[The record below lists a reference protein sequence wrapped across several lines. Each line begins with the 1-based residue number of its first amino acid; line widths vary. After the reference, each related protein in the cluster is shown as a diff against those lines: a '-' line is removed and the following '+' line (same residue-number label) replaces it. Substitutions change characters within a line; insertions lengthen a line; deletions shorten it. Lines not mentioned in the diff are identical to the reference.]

1 MLLLS
6 WIFLGI
12 LWKALLFVFFLISII
27 FPEPL
32 AVAVPQMKYSN
43 VHRTAPRANFS
54 THLLRAAGEGRK
66 KGRRRAEGREGF
78 GVGWVGC
85 TLCSALSRF
94 IKCCRSFSGKSVP
107 ITLWTTWMLYLSPQ
121 HIFLYVLV
129 LSFVL
134 FFISC
139 SGPLL
144 HVHVLIVCVSY
155 IFTQC
160 QRCQTHFTLWTTY
173 S

>member
-1 MLLLS
+1 MLLLFPKWNTVMFTGPRREQTS
-6 WIFLGI
+6 LP
-12 LWKALLFVFFLISII
+12 ISC
-27 FPEPL
+27 
-32 AVAVPQMKYSN
+32 VRQG
-43 VHRTAPRANFS
+43 R
-54 THLLRAAGEGRK
+54 GGRK
-66 KGRRRAEGREGF
+66 GGGERRGGRGLVL
-78 GVGWVGC
+78 VGWDAP
-85 TLCSALSRF
+85 LCSALSRF

-160 QRCQTHFTLWTTY
+160 QRCHTSIHVRCSSHSRWPTLLSLTHITGAFRTARWKLI
-173 S
+173 

>member
-107 ITLWTTWMLYLSPQ
+107 ITLWTT
-121 HIFLYVLV
+121 
-129 LSFVL
+129 
-134 FFISC
+134 
-139 SGPLL
+139 
-144 HVHVLIVCVSY
+144 
-155 IFTQC
+155 
-160 QRCQTHFTLWTTY
+160 
-173 S
+173 